1 MNLTAPDEFF
11 NHQVAYP
18 HAVVSNSDP
27 AWRERYWISLHD
39 VVQRNFI
46 LSAGFGKYPNQDVME
61 AFVIVQHGST
71 QRNLRLSRQ
80 LTPGSDQM
88 AVGCF
93 SVEVVE
99 PLKTLRFRLGA
110 NPSGILADFTW
121 HASMPAMLEHK
132 HFEVS
137 RTRVSHDLIRYVQ
150 LGRIS
155 GQASTPE
162 GQFVFTP
169 ESTWAERDHSWGVRP
184 MAPVAGEPPVA
195 SVAWNFLAFCPL
207 QFSTFALHFYLFE
220 SQQGRPTHLSACMVH
235 ADGKPAQQI
244 NWLDHDLEWVADA
257 PVKTLKGGRVTLHFD
272 DGRPLLVEL
281 SALPPRVYL
290 RGGGYGVDQGRWKGE
305 THLEH
310 EAWDLSVA
318 ADLKGYA
325 ASSADHMLEARCAGE
340 SGFGIIEYMVRRG
353 HQRYGGGGA
362 RPAA

>member
-155 GQASTPE
+155 GHASTPE

-184 MAPVAGEPPVA
+184 MAAVAGEPPVA

-235 ADGKPAQQI
+235 ADGKI
-244 NWLDHDLEWVADA
+244 
-257 PVKTLKGGRVTLHFD
+257 GRAHV
-272 DGRPLLVEL
+272 
-281 SALPPRVYL
+281 
-290 RGGGYGVDQGRWKGE
+290 
-305 THLEH
+305 
-310 EAWDLSVA
+310 
-318 ADLKGYA
+318 
-325 ASSADHMLEARCAGE
+325 
-340 SGFGIIEYMVRRG
+340 
-353 HQRYGGGGA
+353 
-362 RPAA
+362 